1 MEADVTTTQIPPST
15 EVEIFGEVYRV
26 RGSDH
31 EHLQGLAGLV
41 DRRMRDV
48 ARQANTADTARIAIL
63 VALNLADELS
73 RVQKQQ
79 EGEQGEI
86 REKVAALTEE
96 LSRALGG

>member
-1 MEADVTTTQIPPST
+1 LDADVATTQTPPST
-15 EVEIFGEVYRV
+15 EVEIFGAVYRV

-31 EHLQGLAGLV
+31 EHLQGLADLV
-41 DRRMRDV
+41 DRRMREM
-48 ARQANTADTARIAIL
+48 ARQASTTDTARVAIL

>member
-1 MEADVTTTQIPPST
+1 MDATVATETPTST
-15 EVEIFGEVYRV
+15 EVEIFGAVYRV

-31 EHLQGLAGLV
+31 EHLQGLADLV
-41 DRRMRDV
+41 DRRMREV
-48 ARQANTADTARIAIL
+48 ARHANTSDATRIAIL

-96 LSRALGG
+96 LTHALEG